1 MKNKLLIILIGS
13 YFLAFSINF
22 MPALKHP
29 DINMGIFNI
38 IVTILFVLFLL
49 MYSKKDSMF
58 LKIFSVFGVISGVIV
73 FLISTF
79 KSTMIG
85 NGILDV
91 IVSIQYPFYLIFT
104 TPLFG
109 GNLLFNFD
117 YGSYS
122 LLLSLFYAIVFGITN
137 YFNKNVK
144 YPHKKIY

>member
-79 KSTMIG
+79 KSAMIG

-137 YFNKNVK
+137 YFNKNVTVSA
-144 YPHKKIY
+144 

>member
-1 MKNKLLIILIGS
+1 MKNKLLKILIGT

-38 IVTILFVLFLL
+38 IVTILFMFFLL
-49 MYSKKDSMF
+49 MYSKKGSKF

-73 FLISTF
+73 FVITTF
-79 KSTMIG
+79 KSVMIG

-137 YFNKNVK
+137 YFNKNVTVSA
-144 YPHKKIY
+144 